1 MREKADI
8 VRFVKIVKR
17 LFFVFSIVAIFAE
30 MILLVFSFMN
40 YLGCIIAAC
49 VLGVGYLALYG
60 VYALRVSMGTVIG
73 IDVTDKVVHVKTKRK
88 TWTYDVKR
96 GCVGMKVKRN
106 KFVATFQ
113 TQDSRDSF
121 IFYRRVWFSPHG
133 EEQFTADE
141 IRMFYPSLPAADD
154 EEEE

>member
-8 VRFVKIVKR
+8 VRFVLIVKR
-17 LFFVFSIVAIFAE
+17 LFILFSAVAIVAE
-30 MILLVFSFMN
+30 MVLLVFAFSGF
-40 YLGCIIAAC
+40 LGCIIGAA
-49 VLGVGYLALYG
+49 VLGVGYIALYAA
-60 VYALRVSMGTVIG
+60 YALRISMGTALG

-96 GCVGMKVKRN
+96 GCVGVKVKNN

-121 IFYRRVWFSPHG
+121 LFYRRVWFSKHG
-133 EEQFTADE
+133 GEQFTPDE
-141 IRMFYPSLPAADD
+141 IRLFYPALDD
-154 EEEE
+154 GDCEE